1 MEFLVDERAPGVPA
15 EAIAEVLD
23 RLIWCFADNGENI
36 LEVRDDWLQ
45 SGDEYRIAVAL
56 SMNDVFPFNTR
67 PQLEEGLAGIASRFP
82 GLRGKC
88 VEWLGHSSEL
98 P

>member
-1 MEFLVDERAPGVPA
+1 MEFLVEERASGVPA

-23 RLIWCFADNGENI
+23 RLIWCVADNGENI
-36 LEVRDDWLQ
+36 LEVRDSWLQ
-45 SGDEYRIAVAL
+45 SGDEYRVAVAL

-67 PQLEEGLAGIASRFP
+67 RQLEEGLADIAFRFP